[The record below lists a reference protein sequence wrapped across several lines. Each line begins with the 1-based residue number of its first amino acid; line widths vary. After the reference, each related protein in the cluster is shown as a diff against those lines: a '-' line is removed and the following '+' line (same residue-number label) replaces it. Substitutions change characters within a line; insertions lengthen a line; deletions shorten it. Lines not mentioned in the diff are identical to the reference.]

1 MLTFLAVIQSS
12 DESETI
18 SSTPS
23 WNQAP
28 MPTPSTV
35 SGACSKE
42 PGPSRLLFGYVL
54 TGKYPTNLQFHP
66 TEYDDMLQRETIKK
80 QLTLEEADAIVT
92 HHHHSSRG
100 YQLITHKLAIFLGS
114 TNVAKV

>member
-12 DESETI
+12 GESETI

-42 PGPSRLLFGYVL
+42 PGPSRLLLGYVL
-54 TGKYPTNLQFHP
+54 TGKYPTNLQFHQ
-66 TEYDDMLQRETIKK
+66 TVYDDIQRETIKK

-92 HHHHSSRG
+92 HHHHSSHG
-100 YQLITHKLAIFLGS
+100 YQLITHKLAIFVGS